1 MQFEAFNNRRM
12 KIKWKY
18 IILFIIIA
26 LSISY
31 PVQRGY
37 LNEFFLSITEN
48 SFVSVLGYQM
58 AGFSTLI
65 AAIFMLIFHRDL
77 SNRITIFGDDKIKN
91 VLILILPVIA
101 FSIMG
106 LDNNFGMNK
115 SLYGFAY
122 AMTNTVYVFTEEFGW
137 RRYLQNALEG
147 LNKYLKYILIGVVW
161 WIWHFRFDTQFD
173 IYIFPPMCI
182 VGGILLGKLADDIK
196 SILPV
201 VSMHTLITL
210 TTSSGNFGK
219 NDIMGIGIVI
229 VGWVLI
235 EQIWKRQENIK

>member
-137 RRYLQNALEG
+137 
-147 LNKYLKYILIGVVW
+147 
-161 WIWHFRFDTQFD
+161 
-173 IYIFPPMCI
+173 
-182 VGGILLGKLADDIK
+182 
-196 SILPV
+196 
-201 VSMHTLITL
+201 
-210 TTSSGNFGK
+210 
-219 NDIMGIGIVI
+219 
-229 VGWVLI
+229 
-235 EQIWKRQENIK
+235 